1 MAANPFVPES
11 IPLGLYIHIPW
22 CVKKCPY
29 CDFNSHT
36 LKSPSIPA
44 DDYIAAL
51 EDNMVQYRPLISN
64 RAIST
69 IFFGGGTPSLL
80 SGKQI
85 DKILQLVR
93 HHYPVEDMV
102 EITLEA
108 NPGTV
113 EQQKFVDFYHAGINR
128 ISLGVQSF
136 QDRYLDTL
144 GRIHHGDEA
153 KRAIDAAQQAGFHN
167 INIDLMYAL
176 PGQST
181 EDALL
186 DVATAMTFGTPH
198 LSWYQLTIEP
208 NTAFFH
214 KPPIVP
220 TDTHIVDMEI
230 AGHAYLAEQGF
241 ASYEISA
248 WSRHPDAR
256 CRHNYQIWQ
265 YGDYVGIGAGACGK
279 ITQKNGIIRTT
290 QTKHPQN
297 FMRKLHAVNDT
308 VVEPS
313 ARLFE
318 YMLNHLR
325 LKEPLYYLDYQAR
338 TGGSIAAVKTAL
350 ATLPPEYI
358 EQQPEGFTLTQQGH
372 RFYNDVVAAFL

>member
-1 MAANPFVPES
+1 MAVKVFSPEN

-36 LKSPSIPA
+36 LKSPRIPVE
-44 DDYIAAL
+44 DYIAAL
-51 EDNMVQYRPLISN
+51 IDNMAQYRPLVSD
-64 RAIST
+64 RSIST

-80 SGKQI
+80 SGPNI
-85 DKILQLVR
+85 ATILQHVKR
-93 HHYPVEDMV
+93 HYCLDDDA

-113 EQQKFVDFYHAGINR
+113 EQQKFIDFYRAGINR
-128 ISLGVQSF
+128 ISIGVQSF
-136 QDRYLDTL
+136 QDHHLHTL

-176 PGQST
+176 PGQSI
-181 EDALL
+181 DSALFDL
-186 DVATAMTFGTPH
+186 ASAVAFNTPH

-214 KPPIVP
+214 TPPLVP
-220 TDTHIVDMEI
+220 TDTHIVDIEI
-230 AGHAYLAEQGF
+230 AGHAYLAEQGLT
-241 ASYEISA
+241 AYEISA
-248 WSRHPDAR
+248 WSRQIEQR
-256 CRHNYQIWQ
+256 CRHNYQTWQ
-265 YGDYVGIGAGACGK
+265 YGDYLGIGAGACGK
-279 ITQKNGIIRTT
+279 ITQKNAIIRTT
-290 QTKHPQN
+290 QTKHPN
-297 FMRKLHAVNDT
+297 NYMRKQHAINDT
-308 VVEPS
+308 IVEPS

-325 LKEPLYYLDYQAR
+325 LKEPLFYRDYQAR
-338 TGGSIAAVKTAL
+338 TGGEIEPIKKAL
-350 ATLPPEYI
+350 ATLPTNYI
-358 EQQPEGFTLTQQGH
+358 HQQSAGFALTVQGQ